1 MEQIKTNNG
10 FKKFRKILFRTI
22 IVLILLLLA
31 LSIALSLPVVQT
43 KIAHYATDKLNKEY
57 NTDINVEEVA
67 ITFFGGV
74 KLKKVLIRDHHKDT
88 LIYSDRI
95 KTSVLDFKRL
105 IDGQLLFGDIRLD
118 NFYLQIK
125 TYKKEKDTN
134 LDLFVAAFDK
144 GEKSSGKF
152 LMKTDNIYLSKSRF
166 VMLDLNRANPKDVD
180 FTKINAHLMDFRI
193 LGPDVTTRINSMS
206 FHDHRGVEVDNL
218 TSVFTYTKKSIVL
231 NDLAVKTKES
241 FLKGQVVLNYNKDN
255 HDFSD
260 FNNKVKFDVKIDSS
274 TLATNDIR
282 HFYSE
287 LDKNQ
292 KFYLK
297 SKITGTL
304 NNFYATNL
312 YLKDYKFSTI
322 RGDANFKNLFPRS
335 PGKFYMKGN
344 FKRISSNYED
354 LTKLLPNIL
363 GKKLPT
369 SLSKLGQF
377 NFAGDVEVT
386 QEYINSDFVM
396 NTALGIIESDL
407 HISDLQN
414 IDNAKYYGN
423 IILDGFDVGAM
434 INDKDIG
441 KVSMN
446 LDVDGQGFNQ
456 KYVNTSFAGDV
467 FQLKYN
473 GYNYT
478 KIIVDGSFKQPIF
491 KGKFYINDPNL
502 FMDFNGVLDLS
513 KRENIYDFHSKIDY
527 ANLQQLNFIKDSV
540 SVFKGDIVVK
550 ATGNSFDNLKGDL
563 VLTNASYQNKKDI
576 YFVDYLSANSSFDT
590 SGERSITIS
599 SPDAIEGSVIG
610 KYKFNQLQK
619 MVENSLGTFYA
630 NYKPNKVLP
639 NQYLKFDFDL
649 NSKLIEIFNPDI
661 SLAKSTKLK
670 GNISSD
676 SKNFKLDFS
685 SPQVIAY
692 DNTFDNILVQ
702 VDNRNP
708 LYNAYV
714 QLDSIKTKHYKIRD
728 FSMINTFSNDTLQFR
743 TEFKGGKYGND
754 FYNLNFYHT
763 INKDNKNVIG
773 FNKSELQFKDYL
785 WFLNEKENSENN
797 KIVFDKKLSNFNFDN
812 LIISHG
818 DESINLIGL
827 WNGKKSKDLQLTF
840 DNVNLN
846 KVTPDVDKFKFDGN
860 LNGKINFKQ
869 DNTIFQPT
877 STLRIDSLKVND
889 IALGKLN
896 LDIQGDESLR
906 KFYIKSN
913 LDNDNVEAFSADG
926 SIEIVDNQTFADVDL
941 SFDRFN
947 LGVLGK
953 IGGDVITNIRGFAS
967 GNARIDG
974 NINDLDYNG
983 RLFVNDAGLTIPY
996 LNTDYVFDKNSI
1008 VDVTESK
1015 FIIRETDITDTKFN
1029 TKGTLSGFIKHKQFG
1044 DWQLDLAVNSNR
1056 LLALNT
1062 VDQEDAAYYGTAFMD
1077 GSATIKGPT
1086 ENLMIKVD
1094 AESARGTDIK
1104 IPINDAEAVEDNK
1117 YIHFLTRE
1125 EKKTKQ
1131 KSKDGKIV
1139 QQKDY
1144 NGLEL
1149 DFNFNITEIAT
1160 IEVILNR
1167 ESGHGMRGKGNGTLL
1182 FRINTLGK
1190 FEMFGDFS
1198 VVSGSYNFKYGG
1210 LIDKPFIVKKGG
1222 SITWSGDPMAAT
1234 LNLEAV
1240 YKVPGGANPSV
1251 LIDNPSFNKK
1261 IDTEVIIGVRGS
1273 LTNPEPEFNINFPNV
1288 TSSLK
1293 SEIQYKLDD
1302 KDARQ
1307 TQALALLSTN
1317 TFLSPEGMSQSQPS
1331 NLLFEKAGSLFR
1343 EIFSGD
1349 NDKISIA
1356 PEYVAADRTP
1366 NQQTDG
1372 RLGVIVSSRINDRI
1386 TVNGKVG
1393 VPVGGITETA
1403 IVGDLEVQY
1412 RVNKDGTLNLRVFNK
1427 ENDITYIGQGIGYT
1441 QGIGMSYEVDFDTF
1455 KELVNKIFKNAKLDR
1470 AVPDVKVEV
1479 NDSLLP
1485 DGMNFVTPDDKEKKK
1500 KDDQNPNKEA
1510 VPTDE

>member
-22 IVLILLLLA
+22 VALILLLLL
-31 LSIALSLPVVQT
+31 LSIALSMPVVQT
-43 KIAHYATDKLNKEY
+43 QIAHYATDKLNDEY
-57 NTDINVEEVA
+57 GTNINIDEVA

-74 KLKKVLIRDHHKDT
+74 KLKKVLILDHHNDT

-95 KTSVLDFKRL
+95 KTSVLDFKQL
-105 IDGQLLFGDIRLD
+105 VDGKLRFGDLRLD

-125 TYKKEKDTN
+125 NYKGEKDTN
-134 LDLFVAAFDK
+134 LDKFIEAFDDGKK
-144 GEKSSGKF
+144 GSGKF
-152 LMKTDNIYLSKSRF
+152 LMTTKNIYLSNSRF
-166 VMLDLNRANPKDVD
+166 VLIDLNRPHPKDVD
-180 FTKINAHLMDFRI
+180 FTKLNAHLKDFRI
-193 LGPDVTTRINSMS
+193 KGPDVTTFINTMS
-206 FHDHRGVEVDNL
+206 FHDHRGVEVKNL
-218 TSVFTYTKKSIVL
+218 TSNFKYTKKDITLAKLTL
-231 NDLAVKTKES
+231 NSKES
-241 FLKGQVVLNYNKDN
+241 YMKGSVILRYNKDN

-260 FNNKVKFDVKIDSS
+260 FNNRVKFDVVIDSA

-282 HFYSE
+282 YFYNE

-292 KFYLK
+292 KFSLK
-297 SKITGTL
+297 SRIKGTL
-304 NNFYATNL
+304 NNFYATNMDL
-312 YLKDYKFSTI
+312 RDYKFSTI
-322 RGDANFKNLFPRS
+322 QGNVNFKNLFPRA
-335 PGKFYMKGN
+335 PGKFYMKGK
-344 FKRISSNYED
+344 FKRISSNYVD

-369 SLSKLGQF
+369 SLRKLGQF
-377 NFAGDVEVT
+377 NFTGNVEVT
-386 QEYINSDFVM
+386 QHYINSDFVM

-407 HISDLQN
+407 HISDLEN
-414 IDNAKYYGN
+414 IDNAKYNGN
-423 IILDGFDVGAM
+423 IILDNFDVGAM

-441 KVSMN
+441 KVSLN
-446 LDVDGQGFNQ
+446 LDVDGKGFTQ
-456 KYVNTSFAGDV
+456 KYLNTSFAGDV
-467 FQLKYN
+467 FKVKYN

-478 KIIVDGSFKQPIF
+478 RIIVDGSFRQPIF
-491 KGKFYINDPNL
+491 KGKFYVNDPNL
-502 FMDFNGVLDLS
+502 FMDFNGILDLS
-513 KRENIYDFHSKIDY
+513 KKENIYDFHSKIDY
-527 ANLQQLNFIKDSV
+527 ANLVKLNFIKDSI
-540 SVFKGDIVVK
+540 SVFKGDIVVS
-550 ATGNSFDNLKGDL
+550 ATGNSFDNLKGN
-563 VLTNASYQNKKDI
+563 LTVSNASYQNKKDI
-576 YFVDYLSANSSFDT
+576 YFLDNLTANSSFDAN
-590 SGERSITIS
+590 GERAITIS
-599 SPDAIEGSVIG
+599 SSDAVEGSVVG

-619 MVENSLGTFYA
+619 MVENSLGSFYA

-649 NSKLIEIFNPDI
+649 NSKIIEIFNPDI
-661 SLAKSTKLK
+661 SLAKNTKLK

-685 SPQVIAY
+685 SPQVVAY

-728 FSMINTFSNDTLQFR
+728 FSMINTFSNDTLKFR
-743 TEFKGGKYGND
+743 TEFKGGKSGTD

-763 INKDNKNVIG
+763 ITDDNKNVVG

-785 WFLNEKENSENN
+785 WFLNENENTENN
-797 KIVFDKKLSNFNFDN
+797 KIVFDKKLSNFSFND

-818 DESINLIGL
+818 DESINLVGL
-827 WNGKKSKDLQLTF
+827 WNGKLSKDLQLTF

-869 DNTIFQPT
+869 NNAIFQPT

-889 IALGKLN
+889 ILLGKMN
-896 LDIQGDESLR
+896 LDIKGDETLR
-906 KFYIKSN
+906 KFHLNSN
-913 LDNDNVEAFSADG
+913 LENDNVESFSANGD
-926 SIEIVDNQTFADVDL
+926 IQIVDNTTSIDVDL
-941 SFDRFN
+941 NFDKFN

-974 NINDLDYNG
+974 NIDDLDYNG
-983 RLFVNDAGLTIPY
+983 RLYVNDAGLTIPY
-996 LNTDYVFDKNSI
+996 LGCDYAFDNNSI

-1029 TKGTLSGFIKHKQFG
+1029 TKGNLSGFIKHKQFG
-1044 DWQLDLAVNSNR
+1044 DWQLDLAINSNR

-1062 VDQEDAAYYGTAFMD
+1062 VDQEDVAYYGTAFMN

-1086 ENLMIKVD
+1086 ENLMIKVN
-1094 AESARGTDIK
+1094 AESAKGTDIK
-1104 IPINDAEAVEDNK
+1104 IPINDAEAVEDSK

-1125 EKKTKQ
+1125 EKLKK
-1131 KSKDGKIV
+1131 KKDKIIPPKV
-1139 QQKDY
+1139 T

-1149 DFNFNITEIAT
+1149 DFNFEITELAN

-1167 ESGHGMRGKGNGTLL
+1167 ESGHGMKGKGNGTLL

-1210 LIDKPFIVKKGG
+1210 LIGKDFSVKKGG
-1222 SITWSGDPMAAT
+1222 SITWQGDPMAAQ

-1240 YKVPGGANPSV
+1240 YEVPGGANPAV
-1251 LIDNPSFNKK
+1251 LINNPSVNKK
-1261 IDTEVIIGVRGS
+1261 VKVEVVIGVRGS
-1273 LTNPEPEFNINFPNV
+1273 LTSPEPDFNINFPTV
-1288 TSSLK
+1288 SSSLK
-1293 SEIQYKLDD
+1293 SEIQYQLDD
-1302 KDARQ
+1302 KDKRQ
-1307 TQALALLSTN
+1307 TQALYLLSTGS
-1317 TFLSPEGMSQSQPS
+1317 FLSPEGVSQSQLS
-1331 NLLFEKAGSLFR
+1331 NNLFEKASSLFGD
-1343 EIFSGD
+1343 IFSGKD
-1349 NDKISIA
+1349 DKISIA
-1356 PEYVAADRTP
+1356 PEYVVADRTP
-1366 NQQTDG
+1366 GQQTDG
-1372 RLGVIVSSRINDRI
+1372 RFGVTVSSKINDRI

-1412 RVNKDGTLNLRVFNK
+1412 RVNEDGTLNLRVFNK

-1441 QGIGMSYEVDFDTF
+1441 QGIGMSYEVDFDNLL
-1455 KELVNKIFKNAKLDR
+1455 ELVNKIFKNAKLAKANPNADQMH
-1470 AVPDVKVEV
+1470 DDTME
-1479 NDSLLP
+1479 
-1485 DGMNFVTPDDKEKKK
+1485 DGMHFTSPEEKEKKK
-1500 KDDQNPNKEA
+1500 KQEPVKHNAEA
-1510 VPTDE
+1510 TPTDE

>member
-1 MEQIKTNNG
+1 LEKIKTNNG
-10 FKKFRKILFRTI
+10 FKRFRKIFFRT
-22 IVLILLLLA
+22 LIALVLLLLL
-31 LSIALSLPVVQT
+31 LSIALSLPFVQT

-57 NTDINVEEVA
+57 GTKINVEQVA
-67 ITFFGGV
+67 VTFFGGV
-74 KLKKVLIRDHHKDT
+74 KLKKVLVLDHHNDT
-88 LIYSDRI
+88 LIYSERI
-95 KTSVLDFKRL
+95 KTSVLDFKQL
-105 IDGQLLFGDIRLD
+105 IDGQLLFGDLRLD

-134 LDLFVAAFDK
+134 LDLFIAAFDDGK
-144 GEKSSGKF
+144 KSSGKF

-166 VMLDLNRANPKDVD
+166 VMLDLNRPNPKDVD
-180 FTKINAHLMDFRI
+180 FTKLNAHLRDFRI
-193 LGPDVTTRINSMS
+193 IGPDVTANIASMS
-206 FHDHRGVEVDNL
+206 FHDHRGVQVENL
-218 TSVFTYTKKSIVL
+218 KSTFTYTKKSIVL
-231 NDLAVKTKES
+231 NDLEVITKES
-241 FLKGQVVLNYNKDN
+241 FLKGVVVLNYNKDN
-255 HDFSD
+255 HDFAD

-282 HFYSE
+282 YFYKE

-304 NNFYATNL
+304 NDFYATNL

-322 RGDANFKNLFPRS
+322 RGDVNFKNLFPRS

-344 FKRISSNYED
+344 FKRISSNYAD

-369 SLSKLGQF
+369 SLQKLGQF
-377 NFAGDVEVT
+377 NFAGKVEVT
-386 QEYINSDFVM
+386 QQFINADFVM

-407 HISDLQN
+407 HMSDINN
-414 IDNAKYYGN
+414 IDNAKYNGN

-441 KVSMN
+441 KVTMN
-446 LDVDGQGFNQ
+446 LDVDGKGFTQ
-456 KYVNTSFAGDV
+456 KYINTSFAGDV
-467 FQLKYN
+467 YQLKYN

-491 KGKFYINDPNL
+491 KGEFYVNDPNL
-502 FMDFNGVLDLS
+502 FMDFNGTLDLS
-513 KRENIYDFHSKIDY
+513 KKENIYDFHSKIDY
-527 ANLQQLNFIKDSV
+527 ANLQKLNFIKDSI

-550 ATGNSFDNLKGDL
+550 ATGNSFDNLKGNL
-563 VLTNASYQNKKDI
+563 LLTNASYQNKKDI
-576 YFVDYLSANSSFDT
+576 YFVDYLNANSSFDT
-590 SGERSITIS
+590 AGERAITIS
-599 SPDAIEGSVIG
+599 SPDAVEGSVIG
-610 KYKFNQLQK
+610 KYKFSQLQK

-639 NQYLKFDFDL
+639 NQYLKFDFDV

-661 SLAKSTKLK
+661 SLAKNTKLK

-676 SKNFKLDFS
+676 SKNFKLDFA
-685 SPQVIAY
+685 SPQVVAY

-728 FSMINTFSNDTLQFR
+728 FSMINTFSNDTLKFR
-743 TEFKGGKYGND
+743 TEFRGGNNGND

-763 INKDNKNVIG
+763 INDDNKNVVG

-785 WFLNEKENSENN
+785 WFLNEKENPENN
-797 KIVFDKKLSNFNFDN
+797 KIVFDKKLSNFSFEN

-818 DESINLIGL
+818 NQSINFVGL
-827 WNGKKSKDLQLTF
+827 WNGKQNKDLQLTF

-846 KVTPDVDKFKFDGN
+846 KVTPNVDKFKFDGS
-860 LNGKINFKQ
+860 LNGKVNFKQ
-869 DNTIFQPT
+869 TNTIFQPT

-889 IALGKLN
+889 IALGKMN
-896 LDIQGDESLR
+896 LDIEGDETLR
-906 KFYIKSN
+906 KFHLNSN
-913 LDNDNVEAFSADG
+913 LENDNVEAFTANGD
-926 SIEIVDNQTFADVDL
+926 IEVVDNQTLLDIDL
-941 SFDRFN
+941 NFDRFN

-983 RLFVNDAGLTIPY
+983 RLFVNDAGLSIPY
-996 LNTDYVFDKNSI
+996 LNADYVFDKNSV
-1008 VDVTESK
+1008 VDITESK
-1015 FIIRETDITDTKFN
+1015 FIVRETNITDTKFN

-1086 ENLMIKVD
+1086 NNLMIKVD

-1104 IPINDAEAVEDNK
+1104 IPINDAEAVDDNK
-1117 YIHFLTRE
+1117 YIHFLTHE

-1131 KSKDGKIV
+1131 KNKDGRVV
-1139 QQKDY
+1139 QTKVY
-1144 NGLEL
+1144 SGLEL
-1149 DFNFNITEIAT
+1149 EFNFEITEVAN

-1210 LIDKPFIVKKGG
+1210 LLGKDFKVKKGG
-1222 SITWSGDPMAAT
+1222 SITWSGDPLAAT

-1240 YKVPGGANPSV
+1240 YKTTANPAV

-1261 IDTEVIIGVRGS
+1261 VDVEVVIGVRGS
-1273 LTNPEPEFNINFPNV
+1273 LTNPEPDFNINFP
-1288 TSSLK
+1288 TIGSSLK
-1293 SEIQYKLDD
+1293 SELQYKLDD
-1302 KDARQ
+1302 KDTRQ
-1307 TQALALLSTN
+1307 TQALYLLSTGS
-1317 TFLSPEGMSQSQPS
+1317 FLSPEGVSQSQLS
-1331 NLLFEKAGSLFR
+1331 NNLFEKAGSLFKD
-1343 EIFSGD
+1343 IFSGSD
-1349 NDKISIA
+1349 DKISIA
-1356 PEYVAADRTP
+1356 PEYVVADRTP
-1366 NQQTDG
+1366 GQQTDG
-1372 RLGVIVSSRINDRI
+1372 RFGVTVSSRINDRI

-1441 QGIGMSYEVDFDTF
+1441 QGVGMSYEVDFDTF
-1455 KELVNKIFKNAKLDR
+1455 KELVNKIFKNAKLER
-1470 AVPDVKVEV
+1470 VPPDVKIEV

-1485 DGMNFVTPDDKEKKK
+1485 DGMEFKTPEEKEKEKTQLK
-1500 KDDQNPNKEA
+1500 PNSEA
-1510 VPTDE
+1510 VPTEE